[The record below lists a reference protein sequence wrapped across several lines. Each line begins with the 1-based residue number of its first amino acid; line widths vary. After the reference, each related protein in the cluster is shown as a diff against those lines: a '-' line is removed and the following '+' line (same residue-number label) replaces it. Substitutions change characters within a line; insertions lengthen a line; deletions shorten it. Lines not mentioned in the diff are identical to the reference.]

1 METVSVLRATSAELK
16 VSMLAASAILC
27 ESTGPLDV
35 VCQAK
40 FWALATI
47 VTAWPEVD
55 ECTPG
60 MNNLLLVLKPGIRNI
75 RQLMGD
81 LVHEWRHVEP
91 LSSKG
96 KEIEVPVVYGGER
109 GVDLHSVASHA
120 GLSVE
125 EVVSIHSSSRYTVY
139 FLGAHAGFGY
149 LGGLDQR
156 LTTPRLDKPR
166 LSVPAG
172 TVAIGGVQTAVIAQ
186 PGPSGWNLIGH
197 AEVDFFDPKK
207 EPPALLSPGD
217 TLFFRCER
225 IEK

>member
-1 METVSVLRATSAELK
+1 MEAGSVLRATSAELK
-16 VSMLAASAILC
+16 ASVLAASAILC

-47 VTAWPEVD
+47 VMGWPEVD

-60 MNNLLLVLKPGIRNI
+60 MNNLMLVLKPGTRNI
-75 RQLMGD
+75 RQLMDD
-81 LVHEWRHVEP
+81 LVREWRHVEP

-96 KEIEVPVVYGGER
+96 KEIEVPVVYGGEH
-109 GVDLHSVASHA
+109 GVDLRSVANHA
-120 GLSVE
+120 GLSVD

-172 TVAIGGVQTAVIAQ
+172 TVAIGGVQTAVLAQ

-197 AEVDFFDPKK
+197 AEVDFFDPRK

-217 TLFFRCER
+217 TLFFRCEG